1 MSIWTDI
8 EARSAGETTRKED
21 KIRSKEDLSSFI
33 IEQLNEDKRGLERI
47 LESFSKRLELPD
59 KEEDSLFDIEDK
71 KRILSADELLLLQ
84 TSLILPFY
92 LLKGS
97 SLEYSSL
104 EDILIRGRVRVIIDP
119 RKPQNKDMR
128 KIPAELDKARRY
140 WRKRVEENP
149 NDDFARKMLAEVLEE
164 IAIWEQTLILGL
176 YDPANKII
184 LLFPNN
190 MREVA
195 SSKEMPML
203 LVSTLAHEVMHA
215 YFDRTP
221 LDNYPYVY
229 SIEEPMAEFG
239 MLLYL
244 KETYQME
251 YFNWAKGFVGSKKSC
266 YRYGSAL
273 MGQCEKEGTS
283 SKTRKDFE
291 LYKIAG
297 STFTFHM
304 MSSPS
309 PVFSG
314 KTKRIYK
321 INGAGCYSMRQ
332 VIEEYIKYKLDGG
345 FPFNSIFSVGK
356 MFISTIPTGVSIG
369 SQKTAKPYS
378 FTYKG
383 KDYYVTTQL
392 RDNGPTDNFQK
403 FRTAVSKNEPGF
415 QITVF

>member
-1 MSIWTDI
+1 MWGDVLK
-8 EARSAGETTRKED
+8 RDLLGETREED
-21 KIRSKEDLSSFI
+21 KIRIKKDLSSLI
-33 IEQLNEDKRGLERI
+33 IEQLKEDKRGLERI
-47 LESFSKRLELPD
+47 LESFSKRLDLPNNS
-59 KEEDSLFDIEDK
+59 EGSLFDIEDK
-71 KRILSADELLLLQ
+71 ETLLSTNELLLLQ

-128 KIPAELDKARRY
+128 KIPAELDNARRY
-140 WRKRVEENP
+140 WEKMVDENP
-149 NDDFARKMLAEVLEE
+149 NDDFARKKLAEVLEE
-164 IAIWEQTLILGL
+164 IDIWKRVLILGL
-176 YDPANKII
+176 YMPTEKII

-195 SSKEMPML
+195 SSMPML

-251 YFNWAKGFVGSKKSC
+251 YFDWAKEFVGSKKSC

-273 MGQCEKEGTS
+273 MEQCEKEGS
-283 SKTRKDFE
+283 SSQTRKDFE
-291 LYKIAG
+291 LYKIVG

-314 KTKRIYK
+314 KAKRIYK
-321 INGAGCYSMRQ
+321 INGAGCYSMQQ

-356 MFISTIPTGVSIG
+356 KFISTIPAGVSIG

-392 RDNGPTDNFQK
+392 RDKGPTDNFQK

>member
-1 MSIWTDI
+1 MWGDVLK
-8 EARSAGETTRKED
+8 RDLLGETREED
-21 KIRSKEDLSSFI
+21 KIRIKKDLSSLI
-33 IEQLNEDKRGLERI
+33 IEQLKEDKRSLERI
-47 LESFSKRLELPD
+47 LESFSKRLDLPNNG
-59 KEEDSLFDIEDK
+59 EGSLFDIEDK
-71 KRILSADELLLLQ
+71 ETLLSANELLLLQ

-92 LLKGS
+92 LLEGS

-128 KIPAELDKARRY
+128 KIPAELDNARRY
-140 WRKRVEENP
+140 WTKMVEENP
-149 NDDFARKMLAEVLEE
+149 NDDFARKKLAEVLKE
-164 IAIWEQTLILGL
+164 IAIWKQVLILGL
-176 YDPANKII
+176 YMPTEKII

-251 YFNWAKGFVGSKKSC
+251 YFDWAKGFVGSKKSC

-273 MGQCEKEGTS
+273 MEQCEKEGS
-283 SKTRKDFE
+283 PSQTRKDFE
-291 LYKIAG
+291 LYKI
-297 STFTFHM
+297 
-304 MSSPS
+304 
-309 PVFSG
+309 
-314 KTKRIYK
+314 
-321 INGAGCYSMRQ
+321 
-332 VIEEYIKYKLDGG
+332 
-345 FPFNSIFSVGK
+345 VGLPLR
-356 MFISTIPTGVSIG
+356 FI
-369 SQKTAKPYS
+369 
-378 FTYKG
+378 
-383 KDYYVTTQL
+383 
-392 RDNGPTDNFQK
+392 
-403 FRTAVSKNEPGF
+403 
-415 QITVF
+415 

>member
-1 MSIWTDI
+1 MWGDVLK
-8 EARSAGETTRKED
+8 RDLLGETREED
-21 KIRSKEDLSSFI
+21 KIRSKKALSDLI
-33 IEQLNEDKRGLERI
+33 IEKLQEDKRGLEGI
-47 LESFSKRLELPD
+47 LDSFSNRLDLPNNG
-59 KEEDSLFDIEDK
+59 EGSLFYIEDK
-71 KRILSADELLLLQ
+71 ERLLSDDELLLLQ

-128 KIPAELDKARRY
+128 KIPAELDNARRY
-140 WRKRVEENP
+140 SEKMVEENP
-149 NDDFARKMLAEVLEE
+149 DDDFARKMHAEVLEE
-164 IAIWEQTLILGL
+164 IAIWKQVLILGL
-176 YDPANKII
+176 YEPTEKII

-195 SSKEMPML
+195 SSMPML

-251 YFNWAKGFVGSKKSC
+251 YFDWAKEFVGSKKSC

-273 MGQCEKEGTS
+273 MEQCEKEGS
-283 SKTRKDFE
+283 SSQTRKDFE
-291 LYKIAG
+291 LYKIVG

-314 KTKRIYK
+314 KAKRRYK
-321 INGAGCYSMRQ
+321 INGAGCYSMLQ

-356 MFISTIPTGVSIG
+356 KFISTIPAGVSIG

-383 KDYYVTTQL
+383 KVYYVTTQL
-392 RDNGPTDNFQK
+392 RDNGPTDNFHK

>member
-1 MSIWTDI
+1 MSIWSDI
-8 EARSAGETTRKED
+8 QDRSMGKTVKEED
-21 KIRSKEDLSSFI
+21 KIRSKEDLSYLI
-33 IEQLNEDKRGLERI
+33 IEKLKEDKRSLEII
-47 LESFSKRLELPD
+47 LEHFSNRLDLPNNGA
-59 KEEDSLFDIEDK
+59 DSLFDIEDK
-71 KRILSADELLLLQ
+71 ERLLSADKLLLLQ

-104 EDILIRGRVRVIIDP
+104 EDILIRGGVRVIIDP

-128 KIPAELDKARRY
+128 KIPAELDNARRY
-140 WRKRVEENP
+140 WKKMVEENP
-149 NDDFARKMLAEVLEE
+149 DDDFARKMHAEVLEE
-164 IAIWEQTLILGL
+164 IAIWKQVLILGL
-176 YDPANKII
+176 YEPTEKII

-190 MREVA
+190 MRN
-195 SSKEMPML
+195 KEMPML

-251 YFNWAKGFVGSKKSC
+251 YFDWAKGVVGSKKSC

-273 MGQCEKEGTS
+273 MEQCEKEGS
-283 SKTRKDFE
+283 SSQTRKDFE
-291 LYKIAG
+291 LYKIVG

-309 PVFSG
+309 PVFPV
-314 KTKRIYK
+314 KAKRRYK
-321 INGAGCYSMRQ
+321 INGAGCYSMQQ

-356 MFISTIPTGVSIG
+356 KFISTIPAGVSIG

-392 RDNGPTDNFQK
+392 RDKGPTDNFHK

>member
-1 MSIWTDI
+1 MWGDVLK
-8 EARSAGETTRKED
+8 RDLLGETREED
-21 KIRSKEDLSSFI
+21 KIRIKIDLSSLI
-33 IEQLNEDKRGLERI
+33 IEQLKEDKRGLEGI
-47 LESFSKRLELPD
+47 LDSFSNRLDLPNNG
-59 KEEDSLFDIEDK
+59 EGSLFYIEDK
-71 KRILSADELLLLQ
+71 ERLLSDDELLLLQ

-104 EDILIRGRVRVIIDP
+104 EDIIIRGGVRVIIDP

-128 KIPAELDKARRY
+128 KIPAELDNARRY
-140 WRKRVEENP
+140 WEKMVDENP
-149 NDDFARKMLAEVLEE
+149 NDDFARKKLAEVLKE
-164 IAIWEQTLILGL
+164 IAIWKQVLILGL
-176 YDPANKII
+176 YMPTEKII

-195 SSKEMPML
+195 SSMPML

-244 KETYQME
+244 KETYQMG
-251 YFNWAKGFVGSKKSC
+251 YFDWAKEFVGSKKSC

-273 MGQCEKEGTS
+273 MEQCEKEGS
-283 SKTRKDFE
+283 SSQTRKDFE
-291 LYKIAG
+291 LYKIVG

-314 KTKRIYK
+314 KAKRRYK
-321 INGAGCYSMRQ
+321 INGAGCYSMLQ

-356 MFISTIPTGVSIG
+356 KFISTIPAGVSIG
-369 SQKTAKPYS
+369 SPKTAKPYS

-392 RDNGPTDNFQK
+392 RDKGPTDNFQK

>member
-1 MSIWTDI
+1 MWGPVLKRDLL
-8 EARSAGETTRKED
+8 GETREED
-21 KIRSKEDLSSFI
+21 KIRSKKSLSDLI
-33 IEQLNEDKRGLERI
+33 IKKLKEDKRGLEGI
-47 LESFSKRLELPD
+47 LDSFSNRLDLPNNG
-59 KEEDSLFDIEDK
+59 EGSLFYIEDK
-71 KRILSADELLLLQ
+71 ERLLSDDELLLLQ

-92 LLKGS
+92 LLKDS

-119 RKPQNKDMR
+119 REPQNKDMR
-128 KIPAELDKARRY
+128 KIPAELDNARRY
-140 WRKRVEENP
+140 WKKMVDENP
-149 NDDFARKMLAEVLEE
+149 NDDFARKKLAEVLEE
-164 IAIWEQTLILGL
+164 IDIWKRVLILGL
-176 YDPANKII
+176 YMPTEKII

-190 MREVA
+190 M

-251 YFNWAKGFVGSKKSC
+251 YFDWAKGFVGSKKSC

-273 MGQCEKEGTS
+273 MEQCEKEGS
-283 SKTRKDFE
+283 SSQTRKDFE
-291 LYKIAG
+291 LYKIVG

-309 PVFSG
+309 PMFSM
-314 KTKRIYK
+314 KAKRRYK

-345 FPFNSIFSVGK
+345 FLFNSIFSVGK
-356 MFISTIPTGVSIG
+356 KFISTIPTGVSIG

-392 RDNGPTDNFQK
+392 RDKGPTDNFQK

>member
-1 MSIWTDI
+1 MWGDVLK
-8 EARSAGETTRKED
+8 RDLLGETREED
-21 KIRSKEDLSSFI
+21 KIRIKKDLSSLI
-33 IEQLNEDKRGLERI
+33 IEQLKEDKRGLEGI
-47 LESFSKRLELPD
+47 LDSFSNRLDLPNNG
-59 KEEDSLFDIEDK
+59 EGSLFYIEDK
-71 KRILSADELLLLQ
+71 ERLLSDDELLLLQ

-128 KIPAELDKARRY
+128 KIPAELDNARRY
-140 WRKRVEENP
+140 WKKMVEENP
-149 NDDFARKMLAEVLEE
+149 NDDFARKKLAEVLKE
-164 IAIWEQTLILGL
+164 IAIWKQVLILGL
-176 YDPANKII
+176 YMPTEKII

-195 SSKEMPML
+195 SSMPML

-251 YFNWAKGFVGSKKSC
+251 YFDWAKGFVGSKKSC

-273 MGQCEKEGTS
+273 MEQCEKEGS
-283 SKTRKDFE
+283 SSQTRKDFE
-291 LYKIAG
+291 LYKIVG

-309 PVFSG
+309 PVFPV
-314 KTKRIYK
+314 KAKRRYK
-321 INGAGCYSMRQ
+321 INGAGCYSMQQ

-345 FPFNSIFSVGK
+345 FLFNSIFSVGK
-356 MFISTIPTGVSIG
+356 KFISTIPTGVSIG
-369 SQKTAKPYS
+369 SQNTAKPYS

-392 RDNGPTDNFQK
+392 RDKGPTDNFQK

>member
-1 MSIWTDI
+1 MSIWSDI
-8 EARSAGETTRKED
+8 QDRSMGKTVKEED
-21 KIRSKEDLSSFI
+21 KIRSKEDLSYLI
-33 IEQLNEDKRGLERI
+33 IEKLKEDKRSLEII
-47 LESFSKRLELPD
+47 LEHFSNRLDLPNNG
-59 KEEDSLFDIEDK
+59 EDSLFDIEDK
-71 KRILSADELLLLQ
+71 ERLLSADKLLLLQ

-104 EDILIRGRVRVIIDP
+104 EDILIRGGVRVIIDP

-128 KIPAELDKARRY
+128 KIPAELDNARRY
-140 WRKRVEENP
+140 WKKMVEENP
-149 NDDFARKMLAEVLEE
+149 DDDFARKMHAEVLEE
-164 IAIWEQTLILGL
+164 IAIWKQVLILGL
-176 YDPANKII
+176 YEPTEKII

-190 MREVA
+190 MRN
-195 SSKEMPML
+195 KEMPML

-251 YFNWAKGFVGSKKSC
+251 YFDWAKGVVGSKKSC

-273 MGQCEKEGTS
+273 MEQCEKEGS
-283 SKTRKDFE
+283 SSQTRKDFE
-291 LYKIAG
+291 LYKIVG

-309 PVFSG
+309 PVFPV
-314 KTKRIYK
+314 KAKRRYK
-321 INGAGCYSMRQ
+321 INGAGCYSMQQ

-345 FPFNSIFSVGK
+345 FSFNSIFSVGK
-356 MFISTIPTGVSIG
+356 KFISTIPAGVSIG

-392 RDNGPTDNFQK
+392 RDKGPTDNFHK

>member
-1 MSIWTDI
+1 MWGDVLK
-8 EARSAGETTRKED
+8 RDLLGETREED
-21 KIRSKEDLSSFI
+21 KIRIKKDLSSLI
-33 IEQLNEDKRGLERI
+33 IEQLKEDKRGLERI
-47 LESFSKRLELPD
+47 LESFSKRLDLPNNG
-59 KEEDSLFDIEDK
+59 EGSLFDIEDK
-71 KRILSADELLLLQ
+71 ETLLSTDELLLLQ

-128 KIPAELDKARRY
+128 KIPAELDNARRY
-140 WRKRVEENP
+140 WEKMVDENP
-149 NDDFARKMLAEVLEE
+149 NDDFARKKLAEVLEE
-164 IAIWEQTLILGL
+164 IDIWKRVLILGL
-176 YDPANKII
+176 YMPTEKII

-190 MREVA
+190 M

-251 YFNWAKGFVGSKKSC
+251 YFDWAKGFVGSKKSC

-273 MGQCEKEGTS
+273 MEQCEKEGS
-283 SKTRKDFE
+283 SSQTRKDFE
-291 LYKIAG
+291 LYKIVG

-314 KTKRIYK
+314 KAKRRYK
-321 INGAGCYSMRQ
+321 INGAGCYSMLQ

-356 MFISTIPTGVSIG
+356 KFISTIPAGVSIG

-392 RDNGPTDNFQK
+392 RDKGPTDNFQK

>member
-1 MSIWTDI
+1 MWGDVLK
-8 EARSAGETTRKED
+8 RDLLGETREED
-21 KIRSKEDLSSFI
+21 KIRIKKDLSSLI
-33 IEQLNEDKRGLERI
+33 IEQLKEDKRGLERI
-47 LESFSKRLELPD
+47 LESFSKRLDLPNNG
-59 KEEDSLFDIEDK
+59 EGSLFDIEDK
-71 KRILSADELLLLQ
+71 ETLLSTDELLLLQ

-128 KIPAELDKARRY
+128 KIPAELDNARRY
-140 WRKRVEENP
+140 WEKMVDENP
-149 NDDFARKMLAEVLEE
+149 NDDFARKKLAEVLEE
-164 IAIWEQTLILGL
+164 IDIWKRVLILGL
-176 YDPANKII
+176 YMPTEKII

-190 MREVA
+190 M

-244 KETYQME
+244 KETYQMG
-251 YFNWAKGFVGSKKSC
+251 YFDWAKEFVGSKKSC

-273 MGQCEKEGTS
+273 MEQCEKEGS
-283 SKTRKDFE
+283 SSQTRKDFE
-291 LYKIAG
+291 LYKIVG

-314 KTKRIYK
+314 KAKRRYK
-321 INGAGCYSMRQ
+321 INGAGCYSMLQ

-356 MFISTIPTGVSIG
+356 KFISTIPTGVSIG

-392 RDNGPTDNFQK
+392 RDKGPTDNFQK

>member
-1 MSIWTDI
+1 MSIWSDI
-8 EARSAGETTRKED
+8 EDRSMGKTVREED
-21 KIRSKEDLSSFI
+21 KIRSKEDLSYLI
-33 IEQLNEDKRGLERI
+33 IEKLKEDKRSLEII
-47 LESFSKRLELPD
+47 LEHFSNRLDLPNNG
-59 KEEDSLFDIEDK
+59 EDSLFDIEDK
-71 KRILSADELLLLQ
+71 ERLLSADKLLLLQ

-104 EDILIRGRVRVIIDP
+104 EDILIRGGVRVIIDP

-128 KIPAELDKARRY
+128 KIPAELDNARRY
-140 WRKRVEENP
+140 WKKMVEENP
-149 NDDFARKMLAEVLEE
+149 DDDFARKMHAEVLEE
-164 IAIWEQTLILGL
+164 IAIWKQVLILGL
-176 YDPANKII
+176 YEPTEKII

-190 MREVA
+190 MRN
-195 SSKEMPML
+195 KEMPML

-251 YFNWAKGFVGSKKSC
+251 YFDWAKGVVGSKKSC

-273 MGQCEKEGTS
+273 MEQCEKEGS
-283 SKTRKDFE
+283 SSQTRKDFE
-291 LYKIAG
+291 LYKIVG
-297 STFTFHM
+297 STVTFHM

-309 PVFSG
+309 PVFPV
-314 KTKRIYK
+314 KAKRRYK
-321 INGAGCYSMRQ
+321 INGAGCYSMQQ

-345 FPFNSIFSVGK
+345 FSFNSIFSVGK
-356 MFISTIPTGVSIG
+356 KFISTIPAGVSIG

-392 RDNGPTDNFQK
+392 RDKGPTDNFHK